1 MSTVILVNECL
12 MVAIVKQKEKQS
24 MNIYG
29 IALWNSLSIRCKLI
43 LVAEQT
49 VYFLWPIHVGVALAL
64 GSTVMALWDSK
75 ANQS

>member
-29 IALWNSLSIRCKLI
+29 IALWNSLSIRRKINFGSRADCI
-43 LVAEQT
+43 LFMADPCGCGTGFGQ
-49 VYFLWPIHVGVALAL
+49 YCNGFVGF
-64 GSTVMALWDSK
+64 
-75 ANQS
+75 QS